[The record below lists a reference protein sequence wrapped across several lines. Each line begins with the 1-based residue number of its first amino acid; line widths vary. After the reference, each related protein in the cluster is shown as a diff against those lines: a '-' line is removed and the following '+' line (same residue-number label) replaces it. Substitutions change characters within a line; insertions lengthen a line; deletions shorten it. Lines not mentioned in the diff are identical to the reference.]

1 MTAAE
6 NTTIGLLERTVLR
19 RGRVIGL
26 RAWEPDTLIE
36 VDLHLPGTD
45 MSGWDEA
52 QHIKCRVAS
61 YTFRDYTAAG
71 WDGLT
76 RTCTLYIDTAHDG
89 PGSRWARHLREG
101 DFLYYA
107 GVSRT
112 PHPPAPWSRV
122 VCLGDESSLGHIL
135 AFRQLLPRSST
146 LYGAMVLQDA
156 AHRSCFPDFF
166 RLPMDSVASVDALP
180 HWVRERPDLVEDG
193 IFYVVGG
200 AGMVRRMRFQLGEW
214 GVEPARIRSQGFWS

>member
-1 MTAAE
+1 MTAVE
-6 NTTIGLLERTVLR
+6 NTTIGLLERSVLR

-26 RAWEPDTLIE
+26 RAWDPGTLVE

-45 MSGWDEA
+45 MSHWDEA

-71 WDGLT
+71 WDVQT
-76 RTCTLYIDTAHDG
+76 RTCTLYIDTAHEG
-89 PGSRWARHLREG
+89 PGSRWAMGLREG
-101 DFLYYA
+101 DAFYYA

-135 AFRQLLPRSST
+135 AFRQLLPRSSS
-146 LYGAMVLQDA
+146 LYGAVVLQDA
-156 AHRSCFPDFF
+156 AHRACFPDFF
-166 RLPMDSVASVDALP
+166 RLPMETVESVDALP
-180 HWVRERPDLVEDG
+180 RWIRDRPDLVGDA
-193 IFYVVGG
+193 IFYVVGS
-200 AGMVRRMRFQLGEW
+200 AGLVRRLRFQLKEQ
-214 GVEPARIRSQGFWS
+214 GVEGSRIKAQGFWS

>member
-1 MTAAE
+1 MTAVE
-6 NTTIGLLERTVLR
+6 NTAIGILERTVLR

-26 RAWEPDTLIE
+26 RAWEPDTLLE

-45 MSGWDEA
+45 MSNWDEA

-61 YTFRDYTAAG
+61 YTFRDYTVAG
-71 WDGLT
+71 WDADT
-76 RTCTLYIDTAHDG
+76 RTCTLYIDTAHSG
-89 PGSRWARHLREG
+89 PGSRWASRLREG
-101 DFLYYA
+101 DSLYYA

-112 PHPPAPWSRV
+112 PHPPAAWARV

-146 LYGAMVLQDA
+146 LYGAVVLRDA
-156 AHRSCFPDFF
+156 AHRSCFPEFF
-166 RLPMDSVASVDALP
+166 RLPMETVSSVDALP
-180 HWVRERPDLVEDG
+180 HWVRDRADLLGDG

-200 AGMVRRMRFQLGEW
+200 AGMVRRMRFQLGEL
-214 GVEPARIRSQGFWS
+214 GVEAGRIKSQGFWS